1 MKKFII
7 PLILILTACGD
18 FGDTNVDPNN
28 PTSVPVAGFL
38 TNAIH
43 SMPAYESGTTG
54 LYYAQYWSATRYTEN
69 SRYSVTQFDF
79 TSIYSGPLSDLQ
91 KVIDMNSDP
100 ATMEMAAESGSN
112 ANQIAVARIL
122 KAYFFLHATDRWGDL
137 PYTEALMALENL
149 TPAYDTQ
156 SAIYTALFDELD
168 KAIEEF
174 DGGAVP
180 KGDILFNGDTGK
192 WKRFANALRLR
203 MALRISDIDP
213 ATAKAE
219 FEAAV
224 ADGVLASNEDNA
236 IYHYLGNG
244 VFDNPRYNDFL
255 TRTDNAV
262 SKTVVDKLLALNDPR
277 VATYADPI
285 GASAGD
291 VYAGMPYGLGNA
303 EAGSYGFDEVSLPNS
318 VYVKAK
324 DSSVPILTYAQVLFG
339 LAEGAAYG
347 WNAGGS
353 AESFYNAAIKA
364 SMEQWD
370 VFDQTA
376 YESYI
381 QQTSV
386 AFVDA
391 KAIELIGEQKWLA
404 LYMQGYEGWAEW
416 RRLGY
421 PELVSAPA
429 AANNSGQIPRRQAY
443 PASESQNNQANYEN
457 AVARQGA
464 DDLDT
469 RVWWD
474 VQ

>member
-1 MKKFII
+1 MNKFII
-7 PLILILTACGD
+7 PLIIILTACGD

-43 SMPAYESGTTG
+43 SMPTYESGITG

-112 ANQIAVARIL
+112 ASQIAVARIL

-137 PYTEALMALENL
+137 PYAEALMALENL

-156 SAIYTALFDELD
+156 SAIYAALFEELD
-168 KAIEEF
+168 NAIEEF
-174 DGGAVP
+174 DAGAAP
-180 KGDILFNGDTGK
+180 KGDILFNGDTDK
-192 WKRFANALRLR
+192 WKRFANSLRLR
-203 MALRISDIDP
+203 MALRISDVD
-213 ATAKAE
+213 ATTAKAE

-224 ADGVLASNEDNA
+224 ADGVLASNDDNA

-262 SKTVVDKLLALNDPR
+262 SETIVDKLMALNDPR

-291 VYAGMPYGLGNA
+291 VYTGMPYGLGNA
-303 EAGSYGFDEVSLPNS
+303 EAGGYGFDEVSLPNS

-339 LAEGAAYG
+339 LAEGASYG

-386 AFVDA
+386 AFDDT

-421 PELVSAPA
+421 PELVPAPA

-443 PASESQNNQANYEN
+443 PASESQNNQANYED